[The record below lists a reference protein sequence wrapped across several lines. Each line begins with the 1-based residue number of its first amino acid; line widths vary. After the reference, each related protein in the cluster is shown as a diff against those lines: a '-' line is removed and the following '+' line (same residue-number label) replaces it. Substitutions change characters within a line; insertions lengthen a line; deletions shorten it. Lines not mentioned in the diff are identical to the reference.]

1 MIMIVVAKLKAKKGS
16 EEQMEN
22 VLREAVE
29 NVESEEGTLTYTLH
43 RSQSD
48 PCTFLIYE
56 KYKDA
61 DALTVHSSTPHFKAM
76 FGALKD
82 LVEGPAEIET
92 YTELVALNQ

>member
-1 MIMIVVAKLKAKKGS
+1 MIVVAKLKAKKGA
-16 EEQMEN
+16 EEEMEN
-22 VLREAVE
+22 VLRGAVK
-29 NVESEEGTLTYTLH
+29 NVESEEGTLAYTLH

-48 PCTFLIYE
+48 PCTFLFYE

-82 LVEGPAEIET
+82 LVEGPAEIEM
-92 YTELVALNQ
+92 YTELAALNR